1 MNPAALKQVY
11 RSPELRKRIGVVIGL
26 LIVFRLLAHVPVP
39 VPDNA
44 ALATFLRSIFQS
56 NKLLGFADLFSGGA
70 LTNFSIIMMGVGPF
84 INASIII
91 QLLTQVI
98 PRLEALSKEGEA
110 GRKQINQYTR
120 FLTLPLALIQSFG
133 MILLVE
139 QTSKQATGQNL
150 IGHPSILQW
159 IFMMFTITAGT
170 MLLMW
175 IGEII
180 TEKGVGNG
188 ISLIIFCGIVAR
200 IPTSASQFGSLASA
214 DTGKLF
220 TLVLYL
226 VMTLAVIFFV
236 VMLNEGT
243 RNVPVSYARRVRG
256 NREYAG
262 VDTHLPLRVIT
273 AGVIPIIFAIAFLA
287 VPGLVGQLFQNA
299 KTHWVAS
306 FAHALTNI
314 FSTTSPWYAV
324 AYFVLVVG
332 FTYFYTF
339 VVFNPKDIAE
349 NLQKQGGFIPGIRP
363 GGQTAEYLR
372 RVVNRITL
380 AGAVGLGLIA
390 VLPFLVQGFT
400 KTQVLTIGGTGLLIV
415 VSVAI
420 ETLKQLEAQAIT
432 VSYDE
437 YA

>member
-1 MNPAALKQVY
+1 MNPAALKQIY
-11 RSPELRKRIGVVIGL
+11 RSPELRKRILVVLGL
-26 LIVFRLLAHVPVP
+26 LVIFRLLAHVPVP
-39 VPDNA
+39 VPNNA
-44 ALATFLRSIFQS
+44 ALATFLRSIFSS
-56 NKLLGFADLFSGGA
+56 NRLLGFADLFSGGA

-98 PRLEALSKEGEA
+98 PRLESLSKEGEA

-120 FLTLPLALIQSFG
+120 LLTLPLALIQSFG

-150 IGHPSILQW
+150 IGNPSIIQW

-175 IGEII
+175 MGEII

-200 IPTSASQFGSLASA
+200 IPTAASQFSSLASA

-220 TLVLYL
+220 SLFLFL
-226 VMTLAVIFFV
+226 IATLAIIYFV
-236 VMLNEGT
+236 VMLNEGA
-243 RNVPVSYARRVRG
+243 RNIPVSYARRVRG

-287 VPGLVGQLFQNA
+287 IPGLLGQLFQNA
-299 KTHWVAS
+299 KTAWVAH
-306 FAHALTNI
+306 FAHTLTTV
-314 FSTTSPWYAV
+314 FSTTSSWYAV
-324 AYFVLVVG
+324 AYFVLVVA

-349 NLQKQGGFIPGIRP
+349 DLQKNGGFIPGIRP
-363 GGQTAEYLR
+363 GNQTAEYLR

-380 AGAVGLGLIA
+380 AGAVGLGIIA
-390 VLPFLVQGFT
+390 VLPFTVQSFT
-400 KTQVLTIGGTGLLIV
+400 HTQVLSIGGTGLLIV